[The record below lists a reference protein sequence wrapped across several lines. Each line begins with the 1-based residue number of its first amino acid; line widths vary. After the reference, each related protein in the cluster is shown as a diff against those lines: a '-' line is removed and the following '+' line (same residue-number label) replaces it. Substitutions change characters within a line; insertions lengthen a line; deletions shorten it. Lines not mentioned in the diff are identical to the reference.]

1 MFLVQNLPWDEARE
15 ICKTQEAT
23 GDLVSITSEPIQK
36 FLESLATNTLAF
48 WIGSSMNSG
57 SFEWSDGSQWSY
69 VPAGTELGSAYAQDG
84 DGGVLALTVGYPGL
98 WFFEMPDN
106 NRAMVHGC
114 ICQY

>member
-1 MFLVQNLPWDEARE
+1 M
-15 ICKTQEAT
+15 
-23 GDLVSITSEPIQK
+23 SITSEPLQNFI
-36 FLESLATNTLAF
+36 ESLKNSKDQQFF
-48 WIGSSMNSG
+48 WIGASKKAG

-106 NRAMVHGC
+106 SREMVHGC